1 MADKNRI
8 RYASPGERGADTGN
22 PRSGASLD
30 TRHIAFLEL
39 FNSQV
44 HYVVPCWQRWYCW
57 GQSDIERLV
66 DDLVTVAQVPAG
78 SQAAHYGG
86 TMLTW
91 TSVNSS
97 RDLKD
102 LEWSASGSESTTI
115 PNRSS
120 KA

>member
-22 PRSGASLD
+22 PRTGTPLD

-44 HYVVPCWQRWYCW
+44 QYVVPRWQRRYCW

-66 DDLVTVAQVPAG
+66 DDLVTVHRCRRALKLRTMAAPCSR
-78 SQAAHYGG
+78 SQNP
-86 TMLTW
+86 
-91 TSVNSS
+91 V
-97 RDLKD
+97 RC
-102 LEWSASGSESTTI
+102 
-115 PNRSS
+115 NR
-120 KA
+120 